1 LGCIRNRAAP
11 DCRGFDAAA
20 AGADALQLAAA
31 YLAAEQRPPSL
42 EMITLDDR
50 LASAAKK
57 EGFAVIDIARD

>member
-1 LGCIRNRAAP
+1 
-11 DCRGFDAAA
+11 
-20 AGADALQLAAA
+20 LQLATA